1 MKLARIFAIL
11 KEAEMG
17 EAPAIPATDVVP
29 SEDGSTDSSQ
39 VKTIEQVWEEN
50 KTTTKTYISKEEF
63 QVRQV
68 GNNFEVYS
76 LVGSTRTLYK
86 NMDQATL
93 NATFQKV
100 REEDVPGA
108 DGFVAYLRPNTVE
121 AFKFKGNSTMV
132 LIGKNSVPLVS
143 QDYVI
148 KSVSKNEMGQDEFVF
163 SIEPQFQFENT
174 KEITQ

>member
-1 MKLARIFAIL
+1 
-11 KEAEMG
+11 
-17 EAPAIPATDVVP
+17 VQS
-29 SEDGSTDSSQ
+29 SEVASIDSSE

-50 KTTTKTYISKEEF
+50 KANTKTYISKEEF

-68 GNNFEVYS
+68 GSNFEVYS

-86 NMDQATL
+86 NMDAATL

-108 DGFVAYLRPNTVE
+108 DGFVAYLLPNTVE
-121 AFKFKGNSTMV
+121 AFKFKGNSSMV

-148 KSVSKNEMGQDEFVF
+148 KSVVKNELGQDGFAF
-163 SIEPQFQFENT
+163 SIESQFRFENT